1 MKTRHGFVSNSSSS
15 SFVIVGFDVD
25 MLKVSG
31 ISDST
36 PSWTKDLFIEM
47 DSNSLRAIAIA
58 HGLDFLKGEKDGLK
72 DGECFFGKTIKRI
85 RGTKIPEYTQEE
97 IDAVIEKIKEI
108 KKYLDIDT
116 EITVRTGIC
125 FSPIV

>member
-1 MKTRHGFVSNSSSS
+1 MKIRIGFVSNSSSS

-25 MLKVSG
+25 MLEVSG

-47 DSNSLRAIAIA
+47 DTNSFHAIAIVY
-58 HGLDFLKGEKDGLK
+58 GLDFLKGKKDGLK
-72 DGECFFGKTIKRI
+72 EGEYFLGKIIKRV

-97 IDAVIEKIKEI
+97 VDAVIEKIKAIKTNLKIKSEI
-108 KKYLDIDT
+108 IVK
-116 EITVRTGIC
+116 TGIC
-125 FSPIV
+125 FSPII